1 MRSPDPD
8 FERLRNTLYGGQ
20 ADRVPLG
27 DVLIDEGAKE
37 TFLGKPVNNL
47 AADIEFS
54 FQAGYDYLILGRRVA
69 GFPPLWEAA
78 RLENYYEVQRKTGHG
93 RSKGVLNDW
102 DDFKRYPWMK
112 PSDLDFRIFDSA
124 ERLLPSRMKVIRYL
138 GPMFQ
143 MAWMLMGFE
152 TFSYKLADDP
162 VFIDAILDRIFE
174 IVNREFEDAI
184 QREHIGAIWYLDD
197 IGVKDRLMVSP
208 VFLRKALFPR
218 MRIFAEGCRKKG
230 IPFLYHTDGN
240 ISSVLEDI
248 LDLGVN
254 ALHPIE
260 PLAMD
265 IHEIRERTRGKLCL
279 IGNIDVDLLLRGTP
293 GEIKEDTLKHLRTL
307 GPGGGYVL
315 GSSNS
320 IHRTIRAENYRA
332 MLDTALQNGKYP
344 IATGN
349 SGGEDEK
356 KGGTE

>member
-1 MRSPDPD
+1 MRSPDPN
-8 FERLRNTLYGGQ
+8 FERLRKTLYGGQ
-20 ADRVPLG
+20 ADRVPLAE
-27 DVLIDEGAKE
+27 VLIDEGAKE
-37 TFLGKPVNNL
+37 TFLGKPVNDL
-47 AADIEFS
+47 AADLEFS
-54 FQAGYDYLILGRRVA
+54 LQAGYDYIILGRRVA

-78 RLENYYEVQRKTGHG
+78 RLENYYEIQRKTGHG

-102 DDFKRYPWMK
+102 DDFRSYPWMK
-112 PSDLDFRIFDSA
+112 PGDLDFRIFDEA
-124 ERLLPSRMKVIRYL
+124 EKLLPSGMKVIRYL

-152 TFSYKLADDP
+152 TFSYALADDP
-162 VFIDAILDRIFE
+162 SLIDAIFDKIFDV
-174 IVNREFEDAI
+174 VNREYEDAI
-184 QREHIGAIWYLDD
+184 QRESIGAIWYLDD

-218 MRIFAEGCRKKG
+218 MKIFAEGCKKKG

-240 ISSVLEDI
+240 ITHVFEDVV
-248 LDLGVN
+248 DMGVN

-265 IHEIRERTRGKLCL
+265 IYEIKKRVGGKLCL

-293 GEIKEDTLKHLRTL
+293 EEIEEDTKKHLREL

-320 IHRTIRAENYRA
+320 IHRTIRVENYRA
-332 MLDTALQNGKYP
+332 MLDTALKHGKYP
-344 IATGN
+344 I
-349 SGGEDEK
+349 EIE
-356 KGGTE
+356 